1 MAVDKAIDS
10 TAFDSKLKAVADA
23 IRSAGGTTEPMS
35 FPSGMVEAVSA
46 LTGGSITFEDDGSG
60 NIRINGA
67 TEQTAKR
74 FLQSLTMPGLDFKYL
89 NPIRSGTYANPYG
102 LSIGSGE
109 SLVSAINALTE
120 PGIYTIYQ
128 NRASTDVPTEAQAI
142 SSSLRGITCLS
153 QINKHYA
160 FIFMMDQDS
169 NFYVQYIQ
177 SDVGKGWKKMSTF
190 DGNYESLSNKPT
202 VPTVQD
208 ILDALPT
215 WTGGSF

>member
-10 TAFDSKLKAVADA
+10 TAFDSKLTSVADA
-23 IRSAGGTTEPMS
+23 IRTAGGTTEPMS
-35 FPSGMVEAVSA
+35 FPSGMVEAISA
-46 LTGGSITFEDDGSG
+46 LSGGAITFEDDGSG
-60 NIRINGA
+60 NIRINGVS
-67 TEQTAKR
+67 EQTAKR

-102 LSIGSGE
+102 LYIRSGE
-109 SLVSAINALTE
+109 SLVGAINALTE
-120 PGIYTIYQ
+120 PGVYTIYQ
-128 NRASTDVPTEAQAI
+128 NRSSTDVPAEAQAI
-142 SSSLRGITCLS
+142 NSSLRGLACLS

-215 WTGGSF
+215 WTGGSY